1 MQGGHLTH
9 FRKSC
14 LQARQPRALLLAHFC
29 SGSETMLGCAMGGS
43 RACRVSSLLRTGA
56 CSLSA
61 ASLCQGSSS
70 ELLSGDLSSKQAGSN
85 KARETE
91 AFLTL
96 SVQALWEQNKRGF
109 GTSSTN
115 TYLHMHTIGC
125 VLTLWDGSTPWLS
138 CHWALPTRGVDGN
151 SDTLSHE
158 ETASV
163 GSPVSFAHLHA
174 A

>member
-9 FRKSC
+9 FRKSR
-14 LQARQPRALLLAHFC
+14 LQASQPRALLLAHFC
-29 SGSETMLGCAMGGS
+29 PGSETMLGWTPGGS

-56 CSLSA
+56 HSLSA
-61 ASLCQGSSS
+61 ASLCWGSSS

-85 KARETE
+85 KARETD

-125 VLTLWDGSTPWLS
+125 VLTVWDGSTLWFVLPLGPASKGKMETVTHSARKKPPVLALLS
-138 CHWALPTRGVDGN
+138 PLLT
-151 SDTLSHE
+151 SM
-158 ETASV
+158 
-163 GSPVSFAHLHA
+163 
-174 A
+174 